1 MALGV
6 VPDGQSRAQFPFPT
20 PPASDDGDGNGK
32 GAGDARNGGSDTDDD
47 GCVGCRKIAQ
57 NEVWRL
63 QRQKKSMGESHLFLC
78 VSVVRMSPHIR
89 SSTHPSFFRAP
100 SVV

>member
-6 VPDGQSRAQFPFPT
+6 VAVKQSRAEFSFPT
-20 PPASDDGDGNGK
+20 PPASDEGDDHGK
-32 GAGDARNGGSDTDDD
+32 RAGDAQHGGGDSEDD

-63 QRQKKSMGESHLFLC
+63 QRQKKSIGE
-78 VSVVRMSPHIR
+78 
-89 SSTHPSFFRAP
+89 
-100 SVV
+100 